1 MQQYNKEQLTGK
13 TLDELREIADEYKI
27 NSNGLGER
35 DLVYEILEEQ
45 AKAAAEKTTTQS
57 TASRKRTRIQKV
69 DRVYTANQEKAKKV
83 DKTVMRSVDSSLFGS
98 LSDEEKA
105 DFVRS
110 AAELCGGTFID
121 EVWSE
126 MPEEWTDAG
135 SVVLPLSSIRKS
147 LEESTHVGNV
157 L

>member
-105 DFVRS
+105 LMS
-110 AAELCGGTFID
+110 QAQESEKAAAAQE
-121 EVWSE
+121 SN
-126 MPEEWTDAG
+126 EEKA
-135 SVVLPLSSIRKS
+135 
-147 LEESTHVGNV
+147 E
-157 L
+157 